1 MKKDDIISIVCLVL
15 GVLLIATV
23 IDFPKD
29 LVLWKQAAF
38 TLFGGVLVGAYSR
51 IFILTKFG
59 R

>member
-1 MKKDDIISIVCLVL
+1 MKKDDVISIVCLVL
-15 GVLLIATV
+15 GVILISLV
-23 IDFPKD
+23 SDFPKD
-29 LVLWKQAAF
+29 LALWKQAAF

>member
-1 MKKDDIISIVCLVL
+1 MNKDDVISIVCLVF

-23 IDFPKD
+23 SDFPKD
-29 LVLWKQAAF
+29 LALWQQAAF
-38 TLFGGVLVGAYSR
+38 TLFGGILVGAYSR